1 MISKKELEINRYVYK
16 QIYKQINK
24 QYINDRQ
31 KN

>member
-1 MISKKELEINRYVYK
+1 MISKKELEINRYAYK
-16 QIYKQINK
+16 QIDKQINK